1 MIAALLARPR
11 GLDLDSTGRRP
22 RSTATSSFPGEVTFW
37 AACHSS
43 KRRRL
48 AASAARWEVPVAG
61 PKAVALP
68 AGSDELKD
76 AEFVEFFRAE
86 HKKLIRFV
94 MAIGADGDEA
104 AEIAQVTFVK
114 AFEGWDEIRAP
125 RAWIRRVA
133 VNELTAARQAARR
146 ETPRAT
152 LPDTPVPVPVA
163 LAAELSEEA
172 RQVLAALRALPPGQ
186 RQVMA
191 WIIDG
196 FGAAEIARELGASPE
211 SVRQSH
217 AKARKNLGR
226 FYGQRKQR

>member
-1 MIAALLARPR
+1 VVA
-11 GLDLDSTGRRP
+11 
-22 RSTATSSFPGEVTFW
+22 VT
-37 AACHSS
+37 
-43 KRRRL
+43 
-48 AASAARWEVPVAG
+48 AG
-61 PKAVALP
+61 PEAGAVP
-68 AGSDELKD
+68 AGSGGLREV
-76 AEFVEFFRAE
+76 EFAEFFRAE

-94 MAIGADGDEA
+94 IAIGAGGDQA

-114 AFEGWDEIRAP
+114 AFEGWDVIRAP

-133 VNELTAARQAARR
+133 VNELTAARRAARG
-146 ETPRAT
+146 ETPQAT

-163 LAAELSEEA
+163 LAVELSEEA
-172 RQVLAALRALPPGQ
+172 RQVLAALQALPPGQ

-196 FGAAEIARELGASPE
+196 FGAAEIARELGVSPE

-226 FYGQRKQR
+226 FYGWRTK